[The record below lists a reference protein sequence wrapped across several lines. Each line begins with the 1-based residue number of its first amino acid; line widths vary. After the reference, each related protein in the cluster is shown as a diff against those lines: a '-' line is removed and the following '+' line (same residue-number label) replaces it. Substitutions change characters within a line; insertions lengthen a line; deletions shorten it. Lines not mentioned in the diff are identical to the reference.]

1 MRAGARLALAVAA
14 VLASLARASPD
25 AGTVAAGTLAA
36 EIADVGASSSES
48 PPSRRPP
55 AGRYHVTYRGYEHT
69 LAARLE
75 DALEKEFGGDEDGDG
90 EEEARDEGPGDDAGR
105 RRRGG
110 KFEENAVKEGA
121 VLEGV
126 VRVGG
131 SLEDRRE
138 NEEDA
143 GDAGPRAPSGGSIAD
158 GAGGGADDAGGDDE
172 RAANAANAANAAD
185 SSASSSSSASVSSSS
200 SAPPSPP
207 LVAGSSD
214 KSSAEE
220 RLAMAERFLHELG
233 ATAAAVDRAVT
244 GRDASSGSDA
254 AEDSVARLLDR
265 RDNEFVLANPGT
277 GVPSLRTDARL
288 IFDLVAVF
296 VSGALGAFACA
307 RWSLPPTL
315 GYVFAGVLVGPSGL
329 DAVREPVQVSTLAHL
344 GVLFPLFA
352 RGAELARDGKREARA
367 RSRARG
373 NLPGTSAGTRRRAA
387 FAGAVSAASVAA
399 VGAALAPAAGAKPS
413 AGAVLGAVV
422 FFSSTDM
429 IRWGMNEEVD
439 GTIGSGGT
447 VGGLFIGRG
456 GGLHREGSSSVSV
469 SSTSLYPR
477 LGYPS
482 AATVQTLRRRL
493 AVQDWSL
500 GPSFALFAAMRG
512 VRDWRGGSWIL
523 FAATVRSVAFLLVA
537 WFASAFTRLFTRRA
551 LKKANRADRA
561 ELRDVGLV
569 GACLLMAALSDHFE
583 LGTELG
589 AFAAGVLV
597 GGGREDEDEDENDL
611 YTAEENTAAK
621 SSSQNS
627 GGSSLAGKTRAS
639 SSRRTTR
646 ESDVR
651 GRGAP
656 IDAVRRLFE
665 ALQLTSAGVVFRPG
679 YVRERFAAVA
689 LGSAFVLAVKAAA
702 GTVAHRAAGAE
713 ATSAAHAAVLGAQVG
728 DFSLAMLTRARAL
741 GVVSKDAHGAML
753 SVAVVNLVSAP
764 VVNFR
769 WVPKLLGHGLP
780 GRRGPAE
787 ERHRA

>member
-1 MRAGARLALAVAA
+1 
-14 VLASLARASPD
+14 
-25 AGTVAAGTLAA
+25 
-36 EIADVGASSSES
+36 
-48 PPSRRPP
+48 
-55 AGRYHVTYRGYEHT
+55 
-69 LAARLE
+69 
-75 DALEKEFGGDEDGDG
+75 
-90 EEEARDEGPGDDAGR
+90 
-105 RRRGG
+105 
-110 KFEENAVKEGA
+110 
-121 VLEGV
+121 
-126 VRVGG
+126 
-131 SLEDRRE
+131 
-138 NEEDA
+138 
-143 GDAGPRAPSGGSIAD
+143 
-158 GAGGGADDAGGDDE
+158 
-172 RAANAANAANAAD
+172 
-185 SSASSSSSASVSSSS
+185 
-200 SAPPSPP
+200 
-207 LVAGSSD
+207 
-214 KSSAEE
+214 
-220 RLAMAERFLHELG
+220 
-233 ATAAAVDRAVT
+233 
-244 GRDASSGSDA
+244 
-254 AEDSVARLLDR
+254 
-265 RDNEFVLANPGT
+265 
-277 GVPSLRTDARL
+277 
-288 IFDLVAVF
+288 
-296 VSGALGAFACA
+296 
-307 RWSLPPTL
+307 
-315 GYVFAGVLVGPSGL
+315 
-329 DAVREPVQVSTLAHL
+329 
-344 GVLFPLFA
+344 
-352 RGAELARDGKREARA
+352 
-367 RSRARG
+367 
-373 NLPGTSAGTRRRAA
+373 
-387 FAGAVSAASVAA
+387 
-399 VGAALAPAAGAKPS
+399 
-413 AGAVLGAVV
+413 VLGAVV

-439 GTIGSGGT
+439 ERGSGGT
-447 VGGLFIGRG
+447 VGGVFIGRG

-621 SSSQNS
+621 SSQNS

-702 GTVAHRAAGAE
+702 GYVAHRAAGAE

-741 GVVSKDAHGAML
+741 GVVSRDAHGAML

>member
-1 MRAGARLALAVAA
+1 MRVGARLALAVAA

-25 AGTVAAGTLAA
+25 AGNVAAGTLAA

-105 RRRGG
+105 RRRSG

-143 GDAGPRAPSGGSIAD
+143 ADAGPRAQSGGSIAD

-172 RAANAANAANAAD
+172 RAANAANVAD
-185 SSASSSSSASVSSSS
+185 ASASSASDSSSS

-207 LVAGSSD
+207 LVTGSSD
-214 KSSAEE
+214 KSSADE

-265 RDNEFVLANPGT
+265 GDNEFVLANPGT

-373 NLPGTSAGTRRRAA
+373 NLGPGTSAGTRRRAA

-621 SSSQNS
+621 ASQNS

-702 GTVAHRAAGAE
+702 GYVAHRAAGAE

>member
-1 MRAGARLALAVAA
+1 MRVGARLALAVAA

-25 AGTVAAGTLAA
+25 AGNVAAGTLAA

-172 RAANAANAANAAD
+172 RAANAANAADTAD
-185 SSASSSSSASVSSSS
+185 ASASSASASSSSP
-200 SAPPSPP
+200 APPSPP
-207 LVAGSSD
+207 LVTGSSD
-214 KSSAEE
+214 KSSAAEE

-315 GYVFAGVLVGPSGL
+315 GYVFAGVFVGPSGL

-373 NLPGTSAGTRRRAA
+373 NLQGTSAGTRRRAA

-439 GTIGSGGT
+439 ERGSGGT
-447 VGGLFIGRG
+447 GGLFIGRG

-469 SSTSLYPR
+469 SSTASYPR

-621 SSSQNS
+621 SSQIS
-627 GGSSLAGKTRAS
+627 GSSLAGKTRF

-702 GTVAHRAAGAE
+702 GYVAHRAAGAE

-741 GVVSKDAHGAML
+741 GVVSRDAHGAML

>member
-1 MRAGARLALAVAA
+1 MRVGARLALAVAA

-25 AGTVAAGTLAA
+25 AGNVAAGTLAA

-143 GDAGPRAPSGGSIAD
+143 GDAGPRAPRGGSIAD

-172 RAANAANAANAAD
+172 RAANAANAADTAD
-185 SSASSSSSASVSSSS
+185 ASASSASVSSSS

-207 LVAGSSD
+207 PVAGSSD
-214 KSSAEE
+214 KSSAAEE

-265 RDNEFVLANPGT
+265 GDNEFVLANPGT

-373 NLPGTSAGTRRRAA
+373 NLQGTSAGTRRRAA

-439 GTIGSGGT
+439 ERGSGGT
-447 VGGLFIGRG
+447 VGGVFIGRG

-611 YTAEENTAAK
+611 YAAEENEAAK
-621 SSSQNS
+621 SFQTS
-627 GGSSLAGKTRAS
+627 GSSLAGKTRAS

-689 LGSAFVLAVKAAA
+689 LGSAFVLAVKVAA
-702 GTVAHRAAGAE
+702 GYVAHRASGAE

-741 GVVSKDAHGAML
+741 GVVSRDAHGAML

-787 ERHRA
+787 ERHTA

>member
-1 MRAGARLALAVAA
+1 MRVGARLALAVAA

-172 RAANAANAANAAD
+172 RAANAANAAHAAD
-185 SSASSSSSASVSSSS
+185 AAEASASSSSSSSSSASSSSS

-207 LVAGSSD
+207 PVAGSD
-214 KSSAEE
+214 KSSAAEE

-373 NLPGTSAGTRRRAA
+373 NLQGTSAGTRRRAA

-447 VGGLFIGRG
+447 GGLFIGRG
-456 GGLHREGSSSVSV
+456 GGSSSVSV

-611 YTAEENTAAK
+611 YTAAGENTAAK
-621 SSSQNS
+621 SSQSS

-702 GTVAHRAAGAE
+702 GYVAHRAAGAE

-741 GVVSKDAHGAML
+741 GVVSRDAHGAML